1 VRTIREWIEQTLG
14 VGGLLYYKL
23 GITLLIVTSLFL
35 LRRAVLYIVLR
46 KVEDVRQRYLWRKT
60 SAYIFF
66 FLGLLIVGATWVE
79 GVKAFSTFLGLLSAG
94 IAIALREPLVNLAGW
109 GFIMWR
115 RPFGV
120 GDRVQIG
127 IHAGDVID
135 TRIFQFSL
143 LEIGNW
149 VDADQSTGRI
159 INVPNGK
166 IFSETL
172 ANYTTGF
179 QFIWDEIPVLITF
192 ESNWEKAKDIL
203 REVVDRH
210 TASFTETAEKQI
222 RKAASRFLIYFKK
235 LTPIVYTTVKESGVL
250 LTIRYLVEPK
260 KRRGYNEAIW
270 EDILRQFAQHDD
282 IDFAY
287 PTQRFYTD
295 TMERKEKSSV

>member
-210 TASFTETAEKQI
+210 TASFTETTEKQI

>member
-1 VRTIREWIEQTLG
+1 MRTIREWIEQTLG

-260 KRRGYNEAIW
+260 KRRGYNEAMW
-270 EDILRQFAQHDD
+270 EDILREFAQHDD